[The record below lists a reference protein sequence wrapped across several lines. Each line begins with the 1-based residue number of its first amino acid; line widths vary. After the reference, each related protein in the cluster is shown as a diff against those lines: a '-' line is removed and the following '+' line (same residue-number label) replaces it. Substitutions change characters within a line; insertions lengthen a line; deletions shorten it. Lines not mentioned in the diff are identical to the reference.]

1 MRRILV
7 LGLFP
12 AALCAQLV
20 SFGVKGGVPLGTA
33 FDTLRTANAGY
44 LSNTRRYLVGGAFEL
59 RFPFGMGMELDALYK
74 RLNYESFQIA
84 APDASLAV
92 STVANS
98 WEFPLLFK
106 LRAPS
111 PVLRPYLT
119 AGPSFRHLSG
129 LRQFVAARLGAL
141 PAPRESSRPIELNN
155 RFTSGLAIGGGLEI
169 GGRFRL
175 APEIRYTR
183 WGWENFRAPSLP
195 EFRSNLNQLDFLLG
209 VHF

>member
-20 SFGVKGGVPLGTA
+20 SFGVKGGVPLSTA
-33 FDTLRTANAGY
+33 FDTVRTANVGY
-44 LSNTRRYLVGGAFEL
+44 LSDTKRYLVGGAFEL
-59 RFPFGMGMELDALYK
+59 RFPFGMGMELDALYR
-74 RLNYESFQIA
+74 RLNYESFQVT
-84 APDASLAV
+84 APNASLAM

-129 LRQFVAARLGAL
+129 LRQFIAARIGSL
-141 PAPRESSRPIELNN
+141 PATREEGRPIELSN
-155 RFTSGLAIGGGLEI
+155 RFNSGFAIGGGLEF
-169 GGRFRL
+169 GRRFRL

-183 WGWENFRAPSLP
+183 WGWENFSAPSLP
-195 EFRSNLNQLDFLLG
+195 DLRSNLNQLDFLLG
-209 VHF
+209 IHF